1 MKKKGEQIRIC
12 VDFRELNKA
21 FPKDEFPL
29 PNVDILVDTAT
40 SLKRFSFMD
49 GYNGYNQIF
58 MEPINALKTSF
69 WIPFGNYYYKMIHF
83 GLKNAS
89 ATYQRTMTLIFS
101 NMFHKQVEDYV
112 DDLVVKAKNLVEHL
126 LHFRQVFERCK
137 EYNLRMNPS
146 KCTFG
151 VSSRKFFGLL
161 VHQRGIN
168 LDPIKAKAI
177 ATLTPLATLKELKS
191 FVRKVSYFRG
201 FIPRLVEILNPFVE
215 QT

>member
-1 MKKKGEQIRIC
+1 
-12 VDFRELNKA
+12 
-21 FPKDEFPL
+21 
-29 PNVDILVDTAT
+29 
-40 SLKRFSFMD
+40 
-49 GYNGYNQIF
+49 
-58 MEPINALKTSF
+58 
-69 WIPFGNYYYKMIHF
+69 MIHF

-101 NMFHKQVEDYV
+101 NMLHKQVEDYV

-151 VSSRKFFGLL
+151 VSSGKFFGLL

-177 ATLTPLATLKELKS
+177 ATLTSLATLKELKS
-191 FVRKVSYFRG
+191 FVRKVAYFRG